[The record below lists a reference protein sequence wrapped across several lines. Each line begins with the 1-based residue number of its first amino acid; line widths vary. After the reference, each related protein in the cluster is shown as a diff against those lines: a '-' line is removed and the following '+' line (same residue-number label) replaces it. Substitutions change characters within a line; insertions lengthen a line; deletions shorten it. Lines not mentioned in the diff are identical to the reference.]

1 MSLSAM
7 SGRWFRSD
15 IEGIRGLAMVL
26 VLVAHAGFGFG
37 EGGYVG
43 LDLFFVISGFLIT
56 TLLLR
61 EFERRGTISIGK
73 FYARRIRRLLP
84 AAALV
89 LAFVVVMSQ
98 VLFSPVRNEL
108 IAGDVLAAVGYF
120 VNWRLAGQSVDYFA
134 GGFEASPVQHFWSL
148 AVEEQF
154 YLVWPLAM
162 LAILLLAVRFARPT
176 RGALALAIAA
186 VGLISLLHSAQ
197 LTPASPGEAY
207 LSTLTRVWELA
218 LGAFLAVVRIPKLGD
233 APATALTWLGLGGIG
248 ASFLILDEA
257 TPFPGTVALIPTL
270 GAAAII
276 VAGSSTTSTLPM
288 RGLGSA
294 PLQYMG
300 RISYC
305 WYLWHWP
312 FLIFAGTVFGPLS
325 AWGGGL
331 VVLAAWVPAE
341 LTRRFV
347 EQPVL
352 RSDFLAVRP
361 RRALTVLAAGSGTT
375 AIAAV
380 VLATVQPS
388 LPLAPAGEVEGAQA
402 LKRTSAVQARASA
415 LRPEAAKA
423 FEDRTRLVDD
433 GCFVKLGEVEQ
444 GACAY
449 GEPDA
454 GTTVVLFGDSHGEHY
469 FPALEFLAKRNG
481 WRLVALTK
489 SFCSP
494 AEVEQLRPGRDEPFT
509 ECEEWRERTLSRI
522 LGEER
527 PRLVVVGGSI
537 SIEPVADGEPLE
549 GESARRALVEGFEA
563 TLRRLRAGGA
573 QIALLT
579 DVPKSPIDVP
589 ECVAEHPDSLGE
601 CTFPAPGASSG
612 VEDEAA
618 AAVDG
623 AHLVDTLRGICAA
636 NVCRGV
642 IGDAI
647 VYRDRGHLTATFA
660 ATLAPL
666 IGAQLPRVK

>member
-1 MSLSAM
+1 M
-7 SGRWFRSD
+7 SGRWFRTD
-15 IEGIRGLAMVL
+15 IEGIRGLAMIL
-26 VLVAHAGFGFG
+26 VLVAHAGFGFA

-56 TLLLR
+56 ALLLR
-61 EFERRGTISIGK
+61 EFERRGSISITK

-89 LAFVVVMSQ
+89 LVFIVIVSQ
-98 VLFSPVRNEL
+98 ILFSPVRNEL

-134 GGFEASPVQHFWSL
+134 QGFEASPVQHFWSL

-162 LAILLLAVRFARPT
+162 LAILLLAFRFGRPT
-176 RGALALAIAA
+176 RGALALVIGA
-186 VGLISLLHSAQ
+186 VGLISLVHSAQ
-197 LTPASPGEAY
+197 FTPESPGQAY

-218 LGAFLAVVRIPKLGD
+218 LGAFLAAVRIPRLGD
-233 APATALTWLGLGGIG
+233 APAAALTWLGLAGIM

-257 TPFPGTVALIPTL
+257 TPFPGAVALVPTL

-276 VAGSSTTSTLPM
+276 IAGSSTTSTIPM
-288 RGLGSA
+288 RGLGSS

-312 FLIFAGTVFGPLS
+312 FLIFAGALFGPLS
-325 AWGGGL
+325 PWGGAL
-331 VVLAAWVPAE
+331 VVLAAWAPAE
-341 LTRRFV
+341 LTRRLV

-361 RRALTVLAAGSGTT
+361 RRALTVLGAASGTT
-375 AIAAV
+375 ALAAV
-380 VLATVQPS
+380 ILAAAQPS
-388 LPLAPAGEVEGAQA
+388 LPLAPASEVEGAQA
-402 LKRTSAVQARASA
+402 LKRSKAVQSKASA

-423 FEDRTRLVDD
+423 FEDRTSLVDD
-433 GCFVKLGEVEQ
+433 GCFVKLGAVEQ

-449 GEPDA
+449 GDPDSE
-454 GTTVVLFGDSHGEHY
+454 TTVVLFGDSHGEHY

-494 AEVEQLRPGRDEPFT
+494 AEVEQLRPGSDEPFT
-509 ECEEWRERTLSRI
+509 ECRDWRERTVRRI
-522 LGEER
+522 LDEER
-527 PRLVVVGGSI
+527 PRLVVVGGSV
-537 SIEPVADGEPLE
+537 SIDPVADGEPIE
-549 GESARRALVEGFEA
+549 GEGARRALVDGFEA
-563 TLRRLRAGGA
+563 TLRRLRAGGT
-573 QIALLT
+573 QVALLT

-589 ECVAEHPDSLGE
+589 ECVAEHPQDLTR
-601 CTFPAPGASSG
+601 CTFPAPGGTSG
-612 VEDEAA
+612 IEEQAA
-618 AAVDG
+618 AGVDG
-623 AHLVDTLRGICAA
+623 AHVVDTRPGICAA
-636 NVCRGV
+636 HLCRGV

-666 IGAQLPRVK
+666 IDAQLPRVN